1 LDRAALERAVAQI
14 RWFHRIDLGDG
25 IVTQGVDDSPGRLA
39 RLALPD
45 DLTGKSVLDVGAWD
59 GFYSFE
65 CERRGAD
72 RVVAVDSFSWN
83 GPGWGTKAGFELARE
98 VLGSNVE
105 DREMEVVDLAPETV
119 GVFDVVLFS
128 GVLYHLRHPLLALE
142 RLATVTGE
150 LLIVETAVDLVG
162 HGHPAM
168 AFYPADELY
177 HDPTNWW
184 APNPSALLA
193 MMRDVGF
200 TRLQVVRAPYRLPL
214 RTARA
219 LTWVIKRRGAFLPT
233 LNQGRCTVHGR
244 RDARG

>member
-1 LDRAALERAVAQI
+1 VDRAALERAIAQI
-14 RWFHRIDLGDG
+14 GWFHRIDLGDG
-25 IVTQGVDDSPGRLA
+25 MVTPGVDDSPGRLA

-72 RVVAVDSFSWN
+72 QVVAVDSFSWN

-98 VLGSNVE
+98 VLGSNVQ

-150 LLIVETAVDLVG
+150 LLIVETEVDLVG
-162 HGHPAM
+162 HGRPAM
-168 AFYPADELY
+168 AFYPADELN

-200 TRLQVVRAPYRLPL
+200 TRLQVMRAPDRLPL

-219 LTWVIKRRGAFLPT
+219 LSVVIKRRGAFLPT
-233 LNQGRCTVHGR
+233 LDQDRCVVHGR
-244 RDARG
+244 RDAPG